1 MLDPVPRDP
10 LFPSLEAYRTGTL
23 AVDSLHTLYFEE
35 SGNPDGTPVVFL
47 HGGPGAGASPL
58 HRRFF
63 DPHHY
68 RIVIFDQRGAGRS
81 RPLGEIRSNS
91 PDDLV
96 ADIEMLRQYLAIERW
111 HVFGGSWGS
120 TLGLL
125 YAQSHPQHCI
135 SLVLRGIFLMREHEL
150 NWFLYGIRNFFPE
163 AWKRF
168 AEFLPVEE
176 RGDLMEGYYRRLMD
190 PDPGIHLPAAKS
202 WSAYEASCSTL
213 MPNPHHVASAGS
225 DGHALSIARLEAH
238 FMRNT
243 KLQPETRILDNVAS
257 IRSIPAA
264 IVQGRYDVVCPPVS
278 AMDLHVAWP
287 EADFTMVP
295 DAGHSAIEPGIRK
308 ALIEA
313 TQKFRRLR

>member
-1 MLDPVPRDP
+1 LDVDP
-10 LFPSLEAYRTGTL
+10 I
-23 AVDSLHTLYFEE
+23 HTLYFEE
-35 SGNPDGTPVVFL
+35 SGNPSGTPVVFL

-63 DPHHY
+63 DPQQY

-81 RPLGEIRSNS
+81 RPMGEIESNT

-96 ADIEMLRQYLAIERW
+96 ADIELLREYLAIDRW

-125 YAQSHPQHCI
+125 YAQSHPERCI
-135 SLVLRGIFLMREHEL
+135 SMVLRGIFLMRQHEL
-150 NWFLYGIRNFFPE
+150 DWFLYGIRNFFPE

-168 AEFLPVEE
+168 AEFLPENE
-176 RGDLMEGYYRRLMD
+176 RSDLMEGYHRRLMD
-190 PDPGIHLPAAKS
+190 PDPKIHFPAAKS

-213 MPNPHHVASAGS
+213 LANPNHVSSAGM

-243 KLQPETRILDNVAS
+243 KLQPETRILDDIS
-257 IRSIPAA
+257 RIRAIPAA
-264 IVQGRYDVVCPPVS
+264 IVQGRYDIICPPAS
-278 AMDLHVAWP
+278 ALDLHAVWP
-287 EADFTMVP
+287 EADFVMVP
-295 DAGHSAIEPGIRK
+295 DAGHSAIEPGIRR

>member
-1 MLDPVPRDP
+1 MPRDP

-23 AVDSLHTLYFEE
+23 TVDPLHTLYFEE
-35 SGNPDGTPVVFL
+35 SGNPQGTPVVFL

-63 DPHHY
+63 DPQHY
-68 RIVIFDQRGAGRS
+68 RIIIFDQRGAGRS
-81 RPLGEIRSNS
+81 RPLGEIRGNT

-96 ADIEMLRQYLAIERW
+96 ADIETLRAHLEIDRW

-125 YAQSHPQHCI
+125 YAQAHPERCI
-135 SLVLRGIFLMREHEL
+135 SLVLRGIFLMRSHEL
-150 NWFLYGIRNFFPE
+150 NWFLYGIKNFFPE
-163 AWKRF
+163 AWRRF
-168 AEFLPVEE
+168 AEFLPEAE
-176 RGDLMEGYYRRLMD
+176 RGDLMEGYHRRLMD
-190 PDPGIHLPAAKS
+190 PDPAIHLPAAKS
-202 WSAYEASCSTL
+202 WSAYEAACSTL
-213 MPNPHHVASAGS
+213 MPNAHHVASAGA

-243 KLQPETRILDNVAS
+243 KLEPETRILDNVDR
-257 IRSIPAA
+257 IRSIPAV
-264 IVQGRYDVVCPPVS
+264 IVQGRYDVICPPAT
-278 AMDLHVAWP
+278 AMDLHAAWP
-287 EADFTMVP
+287 EAGFVMVS
-295 DAGHSAIEPGIRK
+295 DAGHSAIEPGIRR